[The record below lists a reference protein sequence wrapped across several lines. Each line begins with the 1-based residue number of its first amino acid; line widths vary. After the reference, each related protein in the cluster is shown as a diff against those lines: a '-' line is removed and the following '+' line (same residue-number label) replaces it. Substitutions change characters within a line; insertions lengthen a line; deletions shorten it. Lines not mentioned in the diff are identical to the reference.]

1 MKLTIPDADVLWAE
15 LPAQRKHE
23 VTLTVEPGDLDDL
36 NHVNNT
42 VYLAWCERV
51 ARAHALR
58 EGMGTEALIAL
69 GAVPVA
75 RQHVITYHKPALLG
89 DRVRVRTALTQHG
102 GVRSVRAY
110 TLDRATQ
117 DGTDG
122 ERLAECQTEWVW
134 VDPVSGRPKRAPR
147 EVLDAFGF

>member
-58 EGMGTEALIAL
+58 EGMGTGALVAL
-69 GAVPVA
+69 GAVPV
-75 RQHVITYHKPALLG
+75 RG
-89 DRVRVRTALTQHG
+89 
-102 GVRSVRAY
+102 
-110 TLDRATQ
+110 
-117 DGTDG
+117 
-122 ERLAECQTEWVW
+122 
-134 VDPVSGRPKRAPR
+134 
-147 EVLDAFGF
+147 